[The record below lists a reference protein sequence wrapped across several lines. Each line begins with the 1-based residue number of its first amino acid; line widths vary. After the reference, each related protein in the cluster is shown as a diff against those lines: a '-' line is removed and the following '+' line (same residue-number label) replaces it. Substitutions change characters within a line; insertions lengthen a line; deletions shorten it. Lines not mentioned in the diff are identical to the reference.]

1 MGGGTPCSRRGSSR
15 VAALC
20 VAGAAALVLAACSAG
35 DPSSPAT
42 KTSVP
47 ASLSTVA
54 TTPLSTVDKAKL
66 SALAAYQGMW
76 ADFVS
81 AATTSDWQSP
91 TLGQHATGTA
101 LTTLTRGLF
110 ADHNNGVVTKGDP
123 THNAQVS
130 SAGPS
135 DRPTKVVVADCS
147 DSTKALKYRADN
159 GQLADN
165 TPGGRRQIDAI
176 VELQADALWK
186 VSDFGVHE
194 VGSC

>member
-1 MGGGTPCSRRGSSR
+1 MGR

-20 VAGAAALVLAACSAG
+20 AVSAATFVLAACSSG
-35 DPSSPAT
+35 QPTSPAT
-42 KTSVP
+42 NTTAP
-47 ASLSTVA
+47 ASSSTLP
-54 TTPLSTVDKAKL
+54 TTPPNTADKAKS
-66 SALAAYQGMW
+66 SALTAYQAMW
-76 ADFVS
+76 ADFVG

-91 TLGQHATGTA
+91 KLGQHATGTA

-110 ADHNNGVVTKGDP
+110 TDHTNGVVTRGEP
-123 THNAQVS
+123 THNPQVS
-130 SAGPS
+130 SAEPA
-135 DRPTKVVVADCS
+135 DRPTKVVVTDCS

-165 TPGGRRQIDAI
+165 TPGGRRQINAI
-176 VELQADALWK
+176 VELQADASWK